1 MVDISMPGR
10 WFEEEIRRRIQDG
23 EGFDFE
29 DLIDLVTERNVKM
42 EKLAESFGPSDLRL
56 PPVIARGRE
65 DILELVGMLI
75 EHYQSPAILGDTL
88 ALAVKITAQAAPLGD
103 ERIKEALNKWFCLIE
118 EDDNLGDNDLAP
130 KLVFSECR
138 KTLF

>member
-1 MVDISMPGR
+1 MPGR

-29 DLIDLVTERNVKM
+29 DLVDLVTERNVKM

-103 ERIKEALNKWFCLIE
+103 ERIKQALNDWFCLIE
-118 EDDNLGDNDLAP
+118 EDEKLDDNDLAP
-130 KLVFSECR
+130 KLVFNECR